1 MFLLFLEDA
10 VGPLVILPHHGHAR
24 APTGIHLIHAAVVP
38 TFFVRQHDGEEDT
51 EAKEG
56 EDVDKYSDARG
67 GERRSGRG
75 RSFLSYLT
83 SSHDLRFSVRW

>member
-10 VGPLVILPHHGHAR
+10 VGPLVIFPHHGHAR

-51 EAKEG
+51 EA
-56 EDVDKYSDARG
+56 
-67 GERRSGRG
+67 
-75 RSFLSYLT
+75 
-83 SSHDLRFSVRW
+83 